1 MSLLKIRNLSVDFAT
16 ASGPFRAV
24 DSVDVDAEPREIFA
38 IVGESGSG
46 KSFALINVQR
56 IDFI

>member
-24 DSVDVDAEPREIFA
+24 NSVDVDAEPREIFA
-38 IVGESGSG
+38 IVGESGSRV
-46 KSFALINVQR
+46 SSSP
-56 IDFI
+56 